1 MCGLDS
7 AGLKAL
13 YDKHGDAGDVAFE
26 AKKRQSF
33 TLRKPKPLSIMS
45 VFQSLVKIANSKGN
59 GSQGFKQR
67 IVERLLQDA
76 QGPEESR
83 YLVRTLVQ
91 HLRIGAVKTTMLI
104 ALSRAFLLSRPSGAT
119 FPIKLQSDLI
129 NLKKEQLA
137 EVHAKGEEL
146 VKACFARRPNYN
158 DLVPC
163 LLQVGISDELLLRCG
178 LALHIPLRPML
189 GSITRDLGEMLTKLQ
204 GRDFSCEYKY
214 DGQRA
219 QVHCDEKGK
228 VSIFSRHLEVMTDKY
243 PDLVALVPTIRG
255 EGVSSFILEGEVVA
269 VDQGTG
275 DLKAFQ
281 TLTNRAKK
289 DVAIGS
295 IKVNVCLFSFD
306 LMYLNGEELL
316 DRPFRERRALLRSL
330 FVEIP
335 NQFMWVKNIDAT
347 SSDSET
353 VLDFFKNA
361 TDIKCEGIMVKVLDN
376 IPNPALPSPSNDDS
390 NIDEI
395 SAPPPSKPAKKNKS
409 KALASE
415 RAVEK
420 EKASQGS
427 RRKALLA
434 TYEPDKRLDS
444 WLKVKKDYNTSADT
458 IDLIPIAAWHGSG
471 RKAKWWSPILLAV
484 RNPES
489 GSLEAVTKCI
499 SGFTDKFYQ
508 ANKEKYQEG
517 SENLIARPSYVEYNG
532 YPDVWF
538 EPQEVWEMA
547 FADITM
553 SPTYLAALGL
563 VSEQRGLSMRF
574 PRFLKV
580 REDKGID
587 EASTSDFLAELW
599 RKQEARVKP
608 GDEAS
613 SKPDE
618 LGADEDG

>member
-33 TLRKPKPLSIMS
+33 TLRKPKPLSIIS

-59 GSQGFKQR
+59 GSQEFKQR

-76 QGPEESR
+76 QGAEESR

-119 FPIKLQSDLI
+119 FPIKMQSDLI
-129 NLKKEQLA
+129 KLKKEQLA
-137 EVHAKGEEL
+137 EVHARGEEL

-269 VDQGTG
+269 VDQETG

-289 DVAIGS
+289 DVAIDS

-316 DRPFRERRALLRSL
+316 NRPFRERRELLRSL

-335 NQFMWVKNIDAT
+335 HQFTWVKNIDAT

-353 VLDFFKNA
+353 VLEFFKNA

-376 IPNPALPSPSNDDS
+376 VLNPALPSWPNVGESP
-390 NIDEI
+390 
-395 SAPPPSKPAKKNKS
+395 APIPPKPGKKNKS
-409 KALASE
+409 KASASE
-415 RAVEK
+415 RAEEK

-484 RNPES
+484 RNPET

-508 ANKEKYQEG
+508 ANKEKYEEG
-517 SENLIARPSYVEYNG
+517 SKNLIARPSYVEYNG

-563 VSEQRGLSMRF
+563 VSEERGLSMRF

-580 REDKGID
+580 REDKSID

-618 LGADEDG
+618 FGEDEDD